1 MTLTY
6 DLQALFALSDG
17 ILPKNAGRGLFIG
30 LIFVF
35 MAATFA
41 FAVLIP
47 RISDS
52 ISAFNIYRGEKRQLQ
67 EKIKRSREE
76 MAANSKTVQSQDARQ
91 SSQRRYIHKLTHR
104 KGKGD
109 VNTTKDTTQV
119 FSSSF
124 SQSLAKM
131 KSNPFRKPPNNTS
144 SV

>member
-1 MTLTY
+1 VTLTY

-17 ILPKNAGRGLFIG
+17 ILPKSAGRGLFIG

-41 FAVLIP
+41 FAILIP
-47 RISDS
+47 WISDS
-52 ISAFNIYRGEKRQLQ
+52 ISAFNIYRGEKRKLQ
-67 EKIKRSREE
+67 EKIKRGREE
-76 MAANSKTVQSQDARQ
+76 MLANSKTMQSQDARQ
-91 SSQRRYIHKLTHR
+91 SSQRYIHKLIHR
-104 KGKGD
+104 EGKGD
-109 VNTTKDTTQV
+109 MNTAKDTTQV

-131 KSNPFRKPPNNTS
+131 KSNPFRKPKNSTS

>member
-1 MTLTY
+1 VTLTY
-6 DLQALFALSDG
+6 HLQALFALSDG

-30 LIFVF
+30 LIFIF

-41 FAVLIP
+41 FAILIP
-47 RISDS
+47 WISDS
-52 ISAFNIYRGEKRQLQ
+52 ISALNIYRREKIQLQ
-67 EKIKRSREE
+67 EKIKRGREE
-76 MAANSKTVQSQDARQ
+76 MAANSKTMQLQDARQ
-91 SSQRRYIHKLTHR
+91 SSQRRYIHKLTQR

-109 VNTTKDTTQV
+109 VNMTKDTTQV

-131 KSNPFRKPPNNTS
+131 KSNPFRKPQKNTS

>member
-1 MTLTY
+1 MILTY

-41 FAVLIP
+41 FAILIP
-47 RISDS
+47 WISDS
-52 ISAFNIYRGEKRQLQ
+52 ISVFNVYRREKQLQ
-67 EKIKRSREE
+67 EKMIKRGREE
-76 MAANSKTVQSQDARQ
+76 MAVNSKTMQSQDARQ
-91 SSQRRYIHKLTHR
+91 SSQRYIHKLIHR
-104 KGKGD
+104 EGKGD
-109 VNTTKDTTQV
+109 MNTTKDTTPV
-119 FSSSF
+119 FSGSF

-131 KSNPFRKPPNNTS
+131 KSNPFRKPKNSTS

>member
-17 ILPKNAGRGLFIG
+17 ILPKSAGRGLFIG

-41 FAVLIP
+41 FAILIP
-47 RISDS
+47 WISDS
-52 ISAFNIYRGEKRQLQ
+52 ISAFNIYRGEKRKLQ
-67 EKIKRSREE
+67 EKIKRAREE
-76 MAANSKTVQSQDARQ
+76 MSANSKTMQSQDA
-91 SSQRRYIHKLTHR
+91 RRYIHKLIHR
-104 KGKGD
+104 EGKGD
-109 VNTTKDTTQV
+109 MNTTKDTTQV

-131 KSNPFRKPPNNTS
+131 KSYPFRKPKNSTS